1 MKGAKQLRNMIYN
14 ILENS
19 DAVSGVTL
27 KNSPNSSTLLLDR
40 ADGKGRM
47 TFHTLFPG
55 LTLAFIFVNA
65 PVWPESDENS
75 NLKPLLIN
83 YCVSGRSELLLDDG
97 SYIYLKEN
105 DFCVS
110 EQTAQKEYIF
120 PTRQYQGIKIYFD
133 LPLLLQSCGELLKS
147 FSLDLPTLEENYCGN
162 HKTYI
167 NGADSE
173 LENIFQKLW
182 RLSEKPSAFHLQ
194 IYTLELLHRLLNMEI
209 RPPKTCGFY
218 TETQVE
224 IAKRAAQI
232 LSDDL
237 RQHIPVRQIAEL
249 FSVSETSLK
258 NYFRGVYGQNIST
271 WLREIRMTE
280 AARLLSDTKRP
291 IAEISEQVGYS
302 NQGKFAAV
310 FKKQFGLSPL
320 EYRRSKNL
328 ENR

>member
-1 MKGAKQLRNMIYN
+1 MRDMIYN

-47 TFHTLFPG
+47 TFYTLFPG
-55 LTLAFIFVNA
+55 MTLAFIFVNA

-120 PTRQYQGIKIYFD
+120 PTKQYQGIKIYFD
-133 LPLLLQSCGELLKS
+133 LSLLQSCGGLLKS
-147 FSLDLPTLEENYCGN
+147 FSLDLPNLEENYCGN

-167 NGADSE
+167 NEADSE
-173 LENIFQKLW
+173 LENIFQNLW
-182 RLSEKPSAFHLQ
+182 RLSERPSIFHLQ

-237 RQHIPVRQIAEL
+237 RQHIPVRQIAER

-258 NYFRGVYGQNIST
+258 NYFRGVFGENLSIF
-271 WLREIRMTE
+271 LREARMRRAAELLRDTE
-280 AARLLSDTKRP
+280 LRV
-291 IAEISEQVGYS
+291 AEIAAQVGYE
-302 NQGKFAAV
+302 NQSKFAAV
-310 FKKQFGLSPL
+310 FARQFGCPPL
-320 EYRRSKNL
+320 EYRRRARL
-328 ENR
+328 D

>member
-1 MKGAKQLRNMIYN
+1 MMKGAKQLRNMIYN

-147 FSLDLPTLEENYCGN
+147 FSLDLSTLEENYCGN

-182 RLSEKPSAFHLQ
+182 RLSEKPLPSICKSIRLNFSTGFLTWKSGLRKPAASTRKRRLKLQKGQCKFSLMIFASTFLYGRLQNAF
-194 IYTLELLHRLLNMEI
+194 RSV
-209 RPPKTCGFY
+209 K
-218 TETQVE
+218 
-224 IAKRAAQI
+224 
-232 LSDDL
+232 
-237 RQHIPVRQIAEL
+237 PV
-249 FSVSETSLK
+249 
-258 NYFRGVYGQNIST
+258 
-271 WLREIRMTE
+271 
-280 AARLLSDTKRP
+280 
-291 IAEISEQVGYS
+291 
-302 NQGKFAAV
+302 
-310 FKKQFGLSPL
+310 
-320 EYRRSKNL
+320 
-328 ENR
+328 

>member
-173 LENIFQKLW
+173 LEIYFKNSGGYLKSPLPSICKSIRLNFSTGFLTWKSGLRKLAAST
-182 RLSEKPSAFHLQ
+182 RK
-194 IYTLELLHRLLNMEI
+194 HRLKLQKGRHNSFLMI
-209 RPPKTCGFY
+209 F
-218 TETQVE
+218 
-224 IAKRAAQI
+224 A
-232 LSDDL
+232 
-237 RQHIPVRQIAEL
+237 
-249 FSVSETSLK
+249 
-258 NYFRGVYGQNIST
+258 ST
-271 WLREIRMTE
+271 FL
-280 AARLLSDTKRP
+280 
-291 IAEISEQVGYS
+291 
-302 NQGKFAAV
+302 
-310 FKKQFGLSPL
+310 
-320 EYRRSKNL
+320 
-328 ENR
+328 

>member
-173 LENIFQKLW
+173 LENIFKN
-182 RLSEKPSAFHLQ
+182 SGG
-194 IYTLELLHRLLNMEI
+194 Y
-209 RPPKTCGFY
+209 
-218 TETQVE
+218 
-224 IAKRAAQI
+224 
-232 LSDDL
+232 
-237 RQHIPVRQIAEL
+237 
-249 FSVSETSLK
+249 LK
-258 NYFRGVYGQNIST
+258 
-271 WLREIRMTE
+271 
-280 AARLLSDTKRP
+280 
-291 IAEISEQVGYS
+291 
-302 NQGKFAAV
+302 
-310 FKKQFGLSPL
+310 SPL
-320 EYRRSKNL
+320 PSICKSIRLNFSTGFLTWKSGLRKPAASTRKRRLKLQKGQRKFSQMIFASTFLYGRLQNAFRSVKPA
-328 ENR
+328 

>member
-1 MKGAKQLRNMIYN
+1 MRNMIYN

-97 SYIYLKEN
+97 SYIYLKEH

-167 NGADSE
+167 NEADSE
-173 LENIFQKLW
+173 LENIFQNLW
-182 RLSEKPSAFHLQ
+182 RLSERSSIFHLQ

-224 IAKRAAQI
+224 IAKGQRKSFPMIFASTFLYGRLQNAF
-232 LSDDL
+232 
-237 RQHIPVRQIAEL
+237 R
-249 FSVSETSLK
+249 SVK
-258 NYFRGVYGQNIST
+258 P
-271 WLREIRMTE
+271 
-280 AARLLSDTKRP
+280 A
-291 IAEISEQVGYS
+291 
-302 NQGKFAAV
+302 
-310 FKKQFGLSPL
+310 
-320 EYRRSKNL
+320 
-328 ENR
+328 